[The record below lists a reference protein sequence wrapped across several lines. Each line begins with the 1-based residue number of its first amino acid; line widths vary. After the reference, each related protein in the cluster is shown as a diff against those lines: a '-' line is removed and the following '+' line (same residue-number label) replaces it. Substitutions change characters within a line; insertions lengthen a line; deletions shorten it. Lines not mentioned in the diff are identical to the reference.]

1 MPKQTFEAALPAGY
15 RQAYYLNA
23 KHTKTGLVLSLLS
36 LVPLIPAI
44 VLAVRLPQLLP
55 DVGSWLLLRGMPLRV
70 LDFLAL
76 YVHLMVVQEHLHGLA
91 YRLLTRQKLR
101 FGLSWSCAWC
111 GVPDIYVYRGA
122 SMVALIL
129 PFAVITVLLAALLW
143 AFRSDSVLLGV
154 TILML
159 GAHTGGCVGDLY
171 LFALFLFRYRSPAAL
186 IRDTGP
192 EQTVYLPGEPGEER
206 EPDGPAQP

>member
-1 MPKQTFEAALPAGY
+1 MPL
-15 RQAYYLNA
+15 
-23 KHTKTGLVLSLLS
+23 LVLGF
-36 LVPLIPAI
+36 
-44 VLAVRLPQLLP
+44 LAVY
-55 DVGSWLLLRGMPLRV
+55 VLLLV
-70 LDFLAL
+70 
-76 YVHLMVVQEHLHGLA
+76 VHELLHGLA

-192 EQTVYLPGEPGEER
+192 EQTVYLPGEER